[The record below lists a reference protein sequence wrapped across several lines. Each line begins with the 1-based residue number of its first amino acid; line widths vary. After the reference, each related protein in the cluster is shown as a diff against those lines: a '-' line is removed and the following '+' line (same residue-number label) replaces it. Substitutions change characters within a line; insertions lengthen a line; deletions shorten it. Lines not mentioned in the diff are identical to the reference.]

1 MAQDDQLQSR
11 KRHRGVI
18 GIESKVPIRDRSVL
32 SLVYTPGVAEPCL
45 AIQKDPAA
53 SFAYT
58 CRGNTIAIVTDGSKV
73 LSLGNLG
80 PHAALPI
87 MEGNAVLL
95 KTFAGVDAFPIC
107 LGTQDTDE
115 IVHTVSLLAPTFGAI
130 CLEDIAAPRC
140 FPVEERL
147 ARATDIPVFHTDQH
161 AAAIEVLAALM
172 NAGKLVSKPLP
183 AMRVVIS
190 GAGAAGIGTAR
201 LLLKV
206 GVRDVILCD
215 RAGAIYKY
223 RPTRMNWVKSEM
235 AQCTNRE
242 GRQGPLETV
251 LAGADAFVG
260 FSAGGVLPGEAI
272 ATMAKDPIVL
282 ALALPEPEIQ
292 PEVAKR
298 FGAAIAATG
307 RADLPNHVNTALVIP
322 GVFRGLLD
330 VAARGVN
337 DAMKIAAAEAL
348 AGALPDSELR
358 PDRILPGLMDFRVAP
373 AIAAAVARAAIE
385 TGVWRKQADPAA
397 IRERTLHYVYDGRFP
412 LPPDRTGPGASVA
425 QRSLDLHARHG
436 GILEVKPKIPVK
448 DLTVLSAF
456 YVSPGPLSPAQEIS
470 NDPMTVYDYTAKG
483 NLVAVVTDGSAVLGL
498 GDLGPRAALP
508 VMEGKAVLFH
518 FYAGI
523 EAFPIC
529 LGTQDPDEIVAA
541 VKHIAPTFGGINL
554 EDIAS
559 PRCFEIERRLRA
571 ELDIPVF
578 HDDQHGTAVVVLAG
592 LLNATRLL
600 KRPLEDAKIVICGA
614 GAAGTA
620 IAYLLL
626 RRGVK
631 DVILADAHGIVYEG
645 REAGMNPTLA
655 QLATLTNRQRI
666 TGGLEGALP
675 GRDVFIGVLVAGAL
689 KPEMLKLMAAGPIVF
704 ALANPV
710 PEIMPKEAFA
720 AGARIVATGRSDF
733 PNQVNN
739 SLVFPGLFRGALD
752 VRARTITFEMEQ
764 AAAQA
769 LADVIPLQDLQKDYI
784 IPDAFDFR
792 VPPAVAA
799 AVARSALECG
809 VARVKRDPDAIAR
822 ETRAFLYDGELG
834 SLDLPAPSL

>member
-1 MAQDDQLQSR
+1 MPDDQLQSR

-32 SLVYTPGVAEPCL
+32 SLIYTPGVAEPCL
-45 AIQKDPAA
+45 AIHKDPVT
-53 SFAYT
+53 SFEYT
-58 CRGNTIAIVTDGSKV
+58 CRGNTIAVVTDGSKV
-73 LSLGNLG
+73 LSLGNRG

-87 MEGNAVLL
+87 MEGNAVLF

-107 LGTQDTDE
+107 LDTQDADE

-147 ARATDIPVFHTDQH
+147 ERATDIPVLHTDQH

-172 NAGKLVSKPLP
+172 NAGKLVGKALS
-183 AMRVVIS
+183 AMRVVIN
-190 GAGAAGIGTAR
+190 GAGAAGIATAR

-206 GVRDVILCD
+206 GVKDVILCD

-223 RPTRMNWVKSEM
+223 RPTRMNWVKAEM
-235 AQCTNRE
+235 ALCTNRE
-242 GRQGPLETV
+242 GRQGALPTV
-251 LAGADAFVG
+251 LAGADVFVG
-260 FSAGGVLPGEAI
+260 FSSGGALSGEAI
-272 ATMAKDPIVL
+272 AGMARDAIVL
-282 ALALPEPEIQ
+282 ALALPEPEIR
-292 PEVAKR
+292 PELAKR
-298 FGAAIAATG
+298 NGAAIVATG
-307 RADLPNHVNTALVIP
+307 RADLPNGVNTAMVVP

-337 DAMKIAAAEAL
+337 DEMKIEAAEAL
-348 AGALPDSELR
+348 AGCLPEGELR
-358 PDRILPGLMDFRVAP
+358 TDRILPSLMDFRVAP
-373 AIAAAVARAAIE
+373 AIAAAVAKAAIK
-385 TGVWRKQADPAA
+385 TGLARKQVDPEQ
-397 IRERTLHYVYDGRFP
+397 IRERTLRYVYEGRFP
-412 LPPDRTGPGASVA
+412 LPPDRSGRSATVA
-425 QRSLDLHARHG
+425 QQSLDLHARYG
-436 GILEVKPKIPVK
+436 GILEIKPKIPVK
-448 DLTVLSAF
+448 DLTVLSSF
-456 YVSPGPLSPAQEIS
+456 YVSPGPAQPAEEIS
-470 NDPMTVYDYTAKG
+470 KDPLKVYDYTAKG

-529 LGTQDPDEIVAA
+529 LGTQDPDEIITAIR
-541 VKHIAPTFGGINL
+541 HLAPTFGGINL

-571 ELDIPVF
+571 VLDIPVF

-592 LLNATRLL
+592 ILNALRLL
-600 KRPLEDAKIVICGA
+600 RRRLEDAKIVICGA

-620 IAYLLL
+620 IARLLL
-626 RRGVK
+626 RRGARDMILT
-631 DVILADAHGIVYEG
+631 DVHGIVYEG
-645 REAGMNPTLA
+645 REVGMNPTLA
-655 QLATLTNRQRI
+655 ELATQTNRGRL
-666 TGGLEGALP
+666 TGQLEDALP
-675 GRDVFIGVLVAGAL
+675 GRDVFIGVSAGGVL
-689 KPEMLKLMAAGPIVF
+689 KPEMLKKMAPGPVVF

-710 PEIMPKEAFA
+710 PEIMPKEALA

-733 PNQVNN
+733 PNQINN

-752 VRARTITFEMEQ
+752 VRATTITYEMEQ

-769 LADVIPLQDLQKDYI
+769 LADVIPTDELQKDYI

-799 AVARSALECG
+799 AVAKSAMETG
-809 VARVKRDPDAIAR
+809 VARIQRDPEAIAR
-822 ETRAFLYDGELG
+822 DTRAFLYEGELG
-834 SLDLPAPSL
+834 SL

>member
-45 AIQKDPAA
+45 AIHKDPAT
-53 SFAYT
+53 SFEYT
-58 CRGNTIAIVTDGSKV
+58 CRGNTIAVVTDGSKV
-73 LSLGNLG
+73 LSLGNQG
-80 PHAALPI
+80 PYAALPI

-107 LGTQDTDE
+107 LSTQDTDE

-140 FPVEERL
+140 FSIEERL
-147 ARATDIPVFHTDQH
+147 ERATDIPVFHSDQH

-172 NAGKLVSKPLP
+172 NAGKLVGKALSS
-183 AMRVVIS
+183 MRVVIN
-190 GAGAAGIGTAR
+190 GAGAAGIATAR

-206 GVRDVILCD
+206 GAKDVILCD

-223 RPTRMNWVKSEM
+223 RPTRMNWMKAEM
-235 AQCTNRE
+235 ALCTNKE
-242 GRQGPLETV
+242 GRQGPLPAA
-251 LAGADAFVG
+251 LAGADVFVG
-260 FSAGGVLPGEAI
+260 FSSGGALSGEAV
-272 ATMAKDPIVL
+272 AGMARDAIVL
-282 ALALPEPEIQ
+282 ALALPEPETL
-292 PEVAKR
+292 PDLAKQN
-298 FGAAIAATG
+298 GARIVATG
-307 RADLPNHVNTALVIP
+307 RADLPNGVNTAMVIP

-337 DAMKIAAAEAL
+337 AEMKIAAAEAL
-348 AGALPDSELR
+348 ASCLPEGELG
-358 PDRILPGLMDFRVAP
+358 PDRILPSLMDFRVAP
-373 AIAAAVARAAIE
+373 ALAAAVARAAIA
-385 TGVWRKQADPAA
+385 TGVARKQVDPER
-397 IRERTLHYVYDGRFP
+397 IRDRTLQYVYEGRFP
-412 LPPDRTGPGASVA
+412 LPPEKTGAGASVA
-425 QRSLDLHARHG
+425 RQSLDLHARYG
-436 GILEVKPKIPVK
+436 GILEIKPKIPVK
-448 DLTVLSAF
+448 DLSVLSRF

-470 NDPMTVYDYTAKG
+470 NDPMKVYDYTAKG

-498 GDLGPRAALP
+498 GNLGPRAALP

-523 EAFPIC
+523 ESFPIC
-529 LGTQDPDEIVAA
+529 LGTQDPEEIIAA
-541 VKHIAPTFGGINL
+541 VKAIAPTFGGLNL
-554 EDIAS
+554 EDIAA
-559 PRCFEIERRLRA
+559 PRCFEIERRLRT

-592 LLNATRLL
+592 LINAMRLL
-600 KRPLEDAKIVICGA
+600 KRRLEDAKIVICGA

-620 IAYLLL
+620 IAHLLL
-626 RRGVK
+626 RKGAQDLILT
-631 DVILADAHGIVYEG
+631 DVHGIVYEG

-655 QLATLTNRQRI
+655 QLASQTNRQRLK
-666 TGGLEGALP
+666 GRLEDALP
-675 GRDVFIGVLVAGAL
+675 GRDVFIGVSVAGML
-689 KPEMLKLMAAGPIVF
+689 KPELLKLMAPEPIVF

-710 PEIMPKEAFA
+710 PEIMPQDALA

-739 SLVFPGLFRGALD
+739 SLVFPGMFRGALD

-769 LADVIPLQDLQKDYI
+769 LADVIPPQDLQKDYI

-792 VPPAVAA
+792 VPPAIAA
-799 AVARSALECG
+799 AVAKSAMEMG
-809 VARVKRDPDAIAR
+809 VARITRDPESIAR
-822 ETRAFLYDGELG
+822 ETKAFLYEGELG
-834 SLDLPAPSL
+834 SL

>member
-1 MAQDDQLQSR
+1 MPDDQLQSR

-45 AIQKDPAA
+45 AIHKDPVT
-53 SFAYT
+53 SFEYT
-58 CRGNTIAIVTDGSKV
+58 CRGNTIAVVTDGSKV
-73 LSLGNLG
+73 LSLGNRG

-87 MEGNAVLL
+87 MEGNAVLF

-107 LGTQDTDE
+107 LDTQDTDE
-115 IVHTVSLLAPTFGAI
+115 IVRTVSLLAPTFGAI

-140 FPVEERL
+140 FTVEERL
-147 ARATDIPVFHTDQH
+147 ERATDIPVFHTDQH

-172 NAGKLVSKPLP
+172 NAGKLVGKALP
-183 AMRVVIS
+183 IMRVVIN
-190 GAGAAGIGTAR
+190 GAGAAGIATAR

-206 GVRDVILCD
+206 GVKDVVLCD

-223 RPTRMNWVKSEM
+223 RPTRMNWVKAEM
-235 AQCTNRE
+235 ALCTNRE
-242 GRQGPLETV
+242 GRQGALPTV
-251 LAGADAFVG
+251 LAGADVFVG
-260 FSAGGVLPGEAI
+260 FSSGGALSGEAI
-272 ATMAKDPIVL
+272 AGMARDAIVL
-282 ALALPEPEIQ
+282 ALALPEPEIR
-292 PEVAKR
+292 PELAKR
-298 FGAAIAATG
+298 NGAAIVATG
-307 RADLPNHVNTALVIP
+307 RADLPNGVNTAMVVP

-337 DAMKIAAAEAL
+337 DEMKIAAAEAL
-348 AGALPDSELR
+348 AGCLPEGELR
-358 PDRILPGLMDFRVAP
+358 TDRILPSLMDFRVAP
-373 AIAAAVARAAIE
+373 AIAAAVAKAAIK
-385 TGVWRKQADPAA
+385 TGRARKQVDPEH
-397 IRERTLHYVYDGRFP
+397 IRERTLRYVYEGRFP
-412 LPPDRTGPGASVA
+412 IPPDRSGRSATVA
-425 QRSLDLHARHG
+425 QQSLDLHARYG
-436 GILEVKPKIPVK
+436 GILEIKPKIPVK
-448 DLTVLSAF
+448 DLTVLSSF
-456 YVSPGPLSPAQEIS
+456 YVSPGPAQPAEEIS
-470 NDPMTVYDYTAKG
+470 KDPLKVYDYTAKG

-529 LGTQDPDEIVAA
+529 LGTQDPDEIITAI
-541 VKHIAPTFGGINL
+541 KHLAPTFGGINL
-554 EDIAS
+554 EDIAA

-571 ELDIPVF
+571 VLDIPVF

-592 LLNATRLL
+592 ILNAMRLL
-600 KRPLEDAKIVICGA
+600 RRRLEDAKIVICGA

-620 IAYLLL
+620 IARLLL
-626 RRGVK
+626 RRGARDMILT
-631 DVILADAHGIVYEG
+631 DVHGIVYEG
-645 REAGMNPTLA
+645 REVGMNPTLA
-655 QLATLTNRQRI
+655 ELAAQTNQGRLTGQLDD
-666 TGGLEGALP
+666 ALP
-675 GRDVFIGVLVAGAL
+675 GRDVFIGVSAGGVL
-689 KPEMLKLMAAGPIVF
+689 KPELLKKMAPEPVIF

-710 PEIMPKEAFA
+710 PEIMPKEALA

-733 PNQVNN
+733 PNQINN

-752 VRARTITFEMEQ
+752 VRATTITFEMEQ

-769 LADVIPLQDLQKDYI
+769 LADVIPEGDLRPDYI

-799 AVARSALECG
+799 AVAKSAMETG
-809 VARVKRDPDAIAR
+809 VARIQRDPDAIAR
-822 ETRAFLYDGELG
+822 DTRAFLYEGELG
-834 SLDLPAPSL
+834 S

>member
-1 MAQDDQLQSR
+1 MPDDQLQSR

-45 AIQKDPAA
+45 AIHKDPVT
-53 SFAYT
+53 SFEYT
-58 CRGNTIAIVTDGSKV
+58 CRGNTIAVVTDGSKV
-73 LSLGNLG
+73 LSLGNRG

-87 MEGNAVLL
+87 MEGNAVLF

-107 LGTQDTDE
+107 LDTQDTDE
-115 IVHTVSLLAPTFGAI
+115 IVRTVSLLAPTFGAI

-140 FPVEERL
+140 FTVEERL
-147 ARATDIPVFHTDQH
+147 ERATDIPVFHTDQH

-172 NAGKLVSKPLP
+172 NAGKLVGKALP
-183 AMRVVIS
+183 IMRVVIN
-190 GAGAAGIGTAR
+190 GAGAAGIATAR

-206 GVRDVILCD
+206 GVKDVVLCD

-223 RPTRMNWVKSEM
+223 RPTRMNWVKAEM
-235 AQCTNRE
+235 ALCTNRE
-242 GRQGPLETV
+242 GRQGALPTV
-251 LAGADAFVG
+251 LAGADVFVG
-260 FSAGGVLPGEAI
+260 FSSGGALSGEAI
-272 ATMAKDPIVL
+272 AGMARDAIVL
-282 ALALPEPEIQ
+282 ALALPEPEIR
-292 PEVAKR
+292 PELAKR
-298 FGAAIAATG
+298 NGAAIVATG
-307 RADLPNHVNTALVIP
+307 RADLPNGVNTAMVVP

-337 DAMKIAAAEAL
+337 DEMKIAAAEAL
-348 AGALPDSELR
+348 AGCLPEGELR
-358 PDRILPGLMDFRVAP
+358 TDRILPSLMDFRVAP
-373 AIAAAVARAAIE
+373 AIAAAVAKAAIK
-385 TGVWRKQADPAA
+385 TGRARKQVDPEH
-397 IRERTLHYVYDGRFP
+397 IRERTLRYGYEGRFP
-412 LPPDRTGPGASVA
+412 IPPDRSGRSATVA
-425 QRSLDLHARHG
+425 QQSLDLHARYG
-436 GILEVKPKIPVK
+436 GILEIKPKIPVK
-448 DLTVLSAF
+448 DLTVLSSF
-456 YVSPGPLSPAQEIS
+456 YVSPGPAQPAEEIS
-470 NDPMTVYDYTAKG
+470 KDPLKVYDYTAKG

-529 LGTQDPDEIVAA
+529 LGTQDPDEIITAI
-541 VKHIAPTFGGINL
+541 KHLAPTFGGINL
-554 EDIAS
+554 EDIAA

-571 ELDIPVF
+571 VLDIPVF

-592 LLNATRLL
+592 ILNAMRLL
-600 KRPLEDAKIVICGA
+600 RRRLEDAKIVICGA

-620 IAYLLL
+620 IARLLL
-626 RRGVK
+626 RRGARDMILT
-631 DVILADAHGIVYEG
+631 DVHGIVYEG

-655 QLATLTNRQRI
+655 ELAAQTNQGRLTGQLDD
-666 TGGLEGALP
+666 ALP
-675 GRDVFIGVLVAGAL
+675 GRDVFIGVSAGGVL
-689 KPEMLKLMAAGPIVF
+689 KPELLKKMAPEPVIF

-710 PEIMPKEAFA
+710 PEIMPKEALA

-733 PNQVNN
+733 PNQINN

-752 VRARTITFEMEQ
+752 VRATTITFEMEQ

-769 LADVIPLQDLQKDYI
+769 LADVIPEGDLRPDYI

-799 AVARSALECG
+799 AVAKSAMETG
-809 VARVKRDPDAIAR
+809 VARIQRDPDAIAR
-822 ETRAFLYDGELG
+822 DTRAFLYEGELG
-834 SLDLPAPSL
+834 S

>member
-1 MAQDDQLQSR
+1 MPDDQLQSR

-45 AIQKDPAA
+45 AIHKDPVT
-53 SFAYT
+53 SFEYT
-58 CRGNTIAIVTDGSKV
+58 CRGNTIAVVTDGSKV
-73 LSLGNLG
+73 LSLGNRG

-87 MEGNAVLL
+87 MEGNAVLF

-107 LGTQDTDE
+107 LDTQDTDE
-115 IVHTVSLLAPTFGAI
+115 IVRTVSLLAPTFGAI

-140 FPVEERL
+140 FTVEERL
-147 ARATDIPVFHTDQH
+147 ERATDIPVFHTDQH

-172 NAGKLVSKPLP
+172 NAGKLVGKALP
-183 AMRVVIS
+183 IMRVVIN
-190 GAGAAGIGTAR
+190 GAGAAGIATAR

-206 GVRDVILCD
+206 GVKDVVLCD

-223 RPTRMNWVKSEM
+223 RPTRMNWVKAEM
-235 AQCTNRE
+235 ALCTNRE
-242 GRQGPLETV
+242 GRQGALPTV
-251 LAGADAFVG
+251 LAGADVFVG
-260 FSAGGVLPGEAI
+260 FSSGGALSGEAI
-272 ATMAKDPIVL
+272 AGMARDAIVL
-282 ALALPEPEIQ
+282 ALALPEPEIR
-292 PEVAKR
+292 PELAKR
-298 FGAAIAATG
+298 NGAAIVATG
-307 RADLPNHVNTALVIP
+307 RADLPNGVNTAMVVP

-337 DAMKIAAAEAL
+337 DEMKIAAAEAL
-348 AGALPDSELR
+348 AGCLPEGELR
-358 PDRILPGLMDFRVAP
+358 TDRILPSLMDFRVAP
-373 AIAAAVARAAIE
+373 AIATAVAKAAIK
-385 TGVWRKQADPAA
+385 TGRARKQVDPEH
-397 IRERTLHYVYDGRFP
+397 IRERTLRYVYEGRFP
-412 LPPDRTGPGASVA
+412 IPPDRSGRSATVA
-425 QRSLDLHARHG
+425 QQSLDLHARYG
-436 GILEVKPKIPVK
+436 GILEIKPKIPVK
-448 DLTVLSAF
+448 DLTVLSSF
-456 YVSPGPLSPAQEIS
+456 YVSPGPAQPAEEIS
-470 NDPMTVYDYTAKG
+470 KDPLKVYDYTAKG

-529 LGTQDPDEIVAA
+529 LGTQDPDEIITAI
-541 VKHIAPTFGGINL
+541 KHLAPTFGGINL
-554 EDIAS
+554 EDIAA

-571 ELDIPVF
+571 VLDIPVF

-592 LLNATRLL
+592 ILNAMRLL
-600 KRPLEDAKIVICGA
+600 RRRLEDAKIVICGA

-620 IAYLLL
+620 IARLLL
-626 RRGVK
+626 RRGARDMILT
-631 DVILADAHGIVYEG
+631 DVHGIVYEG
-645 REAGMNPTLA
+645 REVGMNPTLA
-655 QLATLTNRQRI
+655 ELAAQTNQGRLTGQLDD
-666 TGGLEGALP
+666 ALP
-675 GRDVFIGVLVAGAL
+675 GRDVFIGVSAGGVL
-689 KPEMLKLMAAGPIVF
+689 KPELLKKMAPEPVIF

-710 PEIMPKEAFA
+710 PEIMPKEALA

-733 PNQVNN
+733 PNQINN

-752 VRARTITFEMEQ
+752 VRATTITFEMEQ

-769 LADVIPLQDLQKDYI
+769 LADVIPEGDLRPDYI

-799 AVARSALECG
+799 AVAKSAMETG
-809 VARVKRDPDAIAR
+809 VARIQRDPDAIAR
-822 ETRAFLYDGELG
+822 DTRAFLYEGELG
-834 SLDLPAPSL
+834 S